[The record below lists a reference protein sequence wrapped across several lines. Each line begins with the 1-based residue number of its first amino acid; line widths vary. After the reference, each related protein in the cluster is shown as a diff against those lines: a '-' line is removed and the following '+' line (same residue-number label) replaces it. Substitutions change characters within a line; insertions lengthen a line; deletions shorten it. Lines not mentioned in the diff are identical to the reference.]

1 MKLRFGEFPEDH
13 HFILITRPFVEWTFK
28 VLGWLIFTSTIQFAY
43 QKTNNQILLYLKWTC
58 YLLLLAF
65 IGAFVDWILNFRRYR
80 IISGKKLVA
89 TAEASAASSP
99 KSESWFRKAGK
110 KTRRAVAVVVS
121 ITVTI
126 ALIGQAILRLIRLLS
141 HLSNSN
147 KKIK

>member
-89 TAEASAASSP
+89 TAEASAATSP
-99 KSESWFRKAGK
+99 KSESRLRKAGK

-126 ALIGQAILRLIRLLS
+126 ALIGASNFAIDKIIESLIEFQQ
-141 HLSNSN
+141 
-147 KKIK
+147 KIK

>member
-1 MKLRFGEFPEDH
+1 
-13 HFILITRPFVEWTFK
+13 
-28 VLGWLIFTSTIQFAY
+28 
-43 QKTNNQILLYLKWTC
+43 
-58 YLLLLAF
+58 LLLLAF

-99 KSESWFRKAGK
+99 KSESWLRKAGK

-126 ALIGQAILRLIRLLS
+126 ALIGASNFAID
-141 HLSNSN
+141 
-147 KKIK
+147 KIIE